1 MFRATAYFG
10 LKKCDPKPN
19 EILCVT
25 AAAGAVGS
33 VVGQLA
39 KIQGLKVIGF
49 VGSEEKLKW
58 CKDELGFDH
67 VFNYK
72 DTNFSEALSKVAPD
86 GVDIYFDNVGLNLLI
101 FQKFLFFF
109 LKDWGRLLSHH
120 N

>member
-1 MFRATAYFG
+1 MIAELKKLFRATAYFG
-10 LKKCDPKPN
+10 LKRCDPKPN

-39 KIQGLKVIGF
+39 KLQGLKVIGF

-58 CKDELGFDH
+58 CKEELGFDH

-72 DTNFSEALSKVAPD
+72 DTNFSEALSKVVPD
-86 GVDIYFDNVGLNLLI
+86 GIDIYFDNVSLN
-101 FQKFLFFF
+101 
-109 LKDWGRLLSHH
+109 
-120 N
+120 